1 METGIQENNSLPIL
15 TSEVVRHRVFDL
27 KSEETE
33 NYEKILEECI
43 IDPNNPIP
51 DPEVILSYNSV
62 PVLWRGGKSFICAVA
77 KARKTTALTL
87 FSAILL
93 GKDETVNGFKAL
105 PACRVLF
112 VDTEQAKYDSQK
124 ILNRVSRLCG
134 KDPKEMTEL
143 MVLSLN
149 RHGYEDIK
157 ILIETAIRNFK
168 PDVLMLDNWTDCVS
182 SVLDEKDC
190 TKFSKDLRA
199 LAELYELAV
208 FSVIHANEGDGKT
221 DKPKFRGWAIEE
233 ARKSDL
239 TLYLKD
245 MSDDPSIEL
254 RGEYSRARFGKCR
267 GMRPDDFN
275 IAIDIHGLPYIY
287 HHTAELV
294 SKPDRNTQ
302 MLELIPKEG
311 IGSNDLAKKI
321 TDLLGYAD
329 VRTGKQ
335 RLADLFKSG
344 LIVKQVFGNKTKYFR
359 NGDEPEP
366 LPLYQSQQDED

>member
-1 METGIQENNSLPIL
+1 METGKQNNNLPVL
-15 TSEVVRHRVFDL
+15 TSEVVRHRVFDV
-27 KSEETE
+27 KNDDAG

-51 DPEVILSYNSV
+51 EPEVILSYNGV

-87 FSAILL
+87 FTAILL
-93 GKDETVNGFKAL
+93 GKDESANGFKAF

-134 KDPKEMTEL
+134 KTPQEMTEL
-143 MVLSLN
+143 MALSLN
-149 RHGYEDIK
+149 RHGYEEIK

-190 TKFSKDLRA
+190 TAFSKDLRA

-245 MSDDPSIEL
+245 MSDDPSMEL

-267 GMRPDDFN
+267 GIRPDDFN

-287 HHTAELV
+287 HHTTEIV
-294 SKPDRNTQ
+294 SKSDKTTQ
-302 MLELIPKEG
+302 MLELIPTAG
-311 IGSNDLAKKI
+311 IGSNELAYKI
-321 TDLLGYAD
+321 TELMAYSD
-329 VRTGKQ
+329 VRTGKK
-335 RLADLFKSG
+335 RIAELLDSG
-344 LIVKQVFGNKTKYFR
+344 KIVKEISGNKTRYYCR
-359 NGDEPEP
+359 GDEPVS
-366 LPLYQSQQDED
+366 LPLDGSQQDEN

>member
-1 METGIQENNSLPIL
+1 MNETNYNNLPIL
-15 TSEVVRHRVFDL
+15 TSEVVRHRVFDV

-51 DPEVILSYNSV
+51 NPEVILSYNSV
-62 PVLWRGGKSFICAVA
+62 PVLWRGGKSFVCAVA

-87 FSAILL
+87 FTAILL
-93 GKDETVNGFKAL
+93 GKDESANGFKAL

-134 KDPKEMTEL
+134 KTPNEMTEL
-143 MVLSLN
+143 LVLSLN
-149 RHGYEDIK
+149 RHGYEEIK

-190 TKFSKDLRA
+190 TTFSKDLRA

-221 DKPKFRGWAIEE
+221 DKPKFRGWAVEE

-245 MSDDPSIEL
+245 MSDDSSMEL

-275 IAIDIHGLPYIY
+275 ISIDIHGLPYIY
-287 HHTAELV
+287 HHTTDII
-294 SKPDRNTQ
+294 SKPDRTTQ
-302 MLELIPKEG
+302 MLELIPTEG
-311 IGSNDLAKKI
+311 IGSNELANKI
-321 TDLLGYAD
+321 KDLLEYSD
-329 VRTGKQ
+329 IRTGKK
-335 RLADLFKSG
+335 RIAELLASR
-344 LIVKQVFGNKTKYFR
+344 LIVKHASGNNTRYFR
-359 NGDEPEP
+359 KGDEPKS
-366 LPLYQSQQDED
+366 LPLYKSQQDED